1 MAYLQIDDQA
11 ADHPKLAV
19 LSDKAFRL
27 WFSGCTYA
35 QRFLT
40 DGHLP
45 AAVLPTL
52 RGYTERTLAELC
64 QVIRPFDHALWSG
77 QADGSVQIHDFLTWN
92 HSRAEVIKRRGEKK
106 ERMQAARNNGRFRA
120 RGMPQDGHR
129 TDHKPDTSPERVT
142 ALNLNLSVAKATG
155 SRAPIAGRR
164 NLHVLNDGDPVQ
176 FPSSLSE
183 EFQSVI
189 RPRLAADADAYTA
202 LLAWVHLVSD
212 RTVERFG
219 GAPAEVLGK
228 ETFAWWRKELAAD
241 WGVSASAAAPAWCRN
256 RHDPPC
262 ATDAICTEKYL
273 AEMRGASA

>member
-52 RGYTERTLAELC
+52 RGYTDKTLAELC
-64 QVIRPFDHALWSG
+64 QVIRPFDHALWSE
-77 QADGSVQIHDFLTWN
+77 QSDGVQIHDFLIWN
-92 HSRAEVIKRRGEKK
+92 HSRAEVIKRRSEKK
-106 ERMQAARNNGRFRA
+106 ERMQAARTNGRFHV
-120 RGMPQDGHR
+120 RGTPQDGHVSGHR
-129 TDHKPDTSPERVT
+129 QDTSPERVT
-142 ALNLNLSVAKATG
+142 ALNLSLSVAKATG
-155 SRAPIAGRR
+155 SRASIAGRR
-164 NLHVLNDGDPVQ
+164 NLHVLNDSDPVQ
-176 FPSSLSE
+176 CPSSLSE

-189 RPRLAADADAYTA
+189 RPRLANGADPYSA
-202 LLAWVHLVSD
+202 LLEWVHKVSD
-212 RTVERFG
+212 RTVERYG

-241 WGVSASAAAPAWCRN
+241 WGVSSTKDAPAWCRN

-262 ATDAICTEKYL
+262 ATDAICTAKYMT
-273 AEMRGASA
+273 EMRGESA